1 MSRTVCGM
9 ARRYTR
15 GYRAHRGRRRG
26 STVLKVIIVL
36 LLILLV
42 AGILFIVFLGRYV
55 EYTDSGVR
63 VNLPWLQEGEPEGPA
78 ATDPVVIITED
89 PVQSPTHGQAVRTL
103 DEIGVVEVT
112 AQQLADGSAAQAVAA
127 AGGNALVVEMKGI
140 DGRLAWVSQTGQAAA
155 LGVNAQD
162 DSVAQAVSALAQEDG
177 LHLVA
182 RISCFR
188 DQALASAGVGGPLM
202 TQGGNIWY
210 DASGYRWVSPVSQ
223 QVRDYLAQLCVE
235 LAGMGFDEILLESVG
250 FPDLGETHVLATSEN
265 RPEDLTGPVAQ
276 FLEELSGALADTDA
290 ALSVLAS
297 QETVLGTDELT
308 GMTPELLSE
317 YAHRVWTDLPE
328 QGIAVLTSSLE
339 RAGMDQAEQRIVSL
353 GGSREEGSW
362 TTLTAG

>member
-1 MSRTVCGM
+1 M
-9 ARRYTR
+9 
-15 GYRAHRGRRRG
+15 
-26 STVLKVIIVL
+26 LKVIIAL
-36 LLILLV
+36 LLILLI

-63 VNLPWLQEGEPEGPA
+63 VNLPWLQEEEPEGPA
-78 ATDPVVIITED
+78 ATDPVVILTED
-89 PVQSPTHGQAVRTL
+89 PAQTPTQGQTARAL
-103 DEIGVVEVT
+103 DEIGAVEVT
-112 AQQLADGSAAQAVAA
+112 VRQLAAGSAAQAVAA

-140 DGRLAWVSQTGQAAA
+140 NGRLAWVSQAEQAAA

-188 DQALASAGVGGPLM
+188 DQALAGAGVGGPLM
-202 TQGGNIWY
+202 TQGGNVWY

-223 QVRDYLAQLCVE
+223 QVRDYLVQLCVE
-235 LAGMGFDEILLESVG
+235 LAQMGFDEILLESAG

-297 QETVLGTDELT
+297 QETALGTDELT
-308 GMTPELLSE
+308 GITPELLAE
-317 YAHRVWTDLPE
+317 YAHRVWTGLPE
-328 QGIAVLTSSLE
+328 EGVSVLVAPLE

-353 GGSREEGSW
+353 GGPREEGSW